1 MPKIYSETER
11 TDIKD
16 SLKREANILM
26 IERGIKKTT
35 VDELVKRA
43 GIPKGTFYLFYPSK
57 EMLLFECIQ
66 DFHNE
71 ADKIIS
77 AGMEQIIRKYKSRTK
92 GKRFSNE
99 CLDEITDVLMEAI
112 NITRGSCLKIML
124 DPESMNLLISK
135 LPEDVLKKHG
145 SDSKENI
152 LLEFFG
158 KIRNRKFTC
167 KKFSV
172 FVYSDTFRI
181 NIFAGLRR
189 WAGRK
194 EYTAPGKRSCK
205 SDGWSILRKRIDNI
219 IPNKTI

>member
-77 AGMEQIIRKYKSRTK
+77 DGMEQIIRKYKSRTK

-145 SDSKENI
+145 NDSKENI

-158 KIRNRKFTC
+158 IRDKEKIQAISGSFTLILLGLI
-167 KKFSV
+167 
-172 FVYSDTFRI
+172 YSPVLGDELAEKSTRLLVR
-181 NIFAGLRR
+181 GLV
-189 WAGRK
+189 ALMS
-194 EYTAPGKRSCK
+194 ELS
-205 SDGWSILRKRIDNI
+205 
-219 IPNKTI
+219 

>member
-77 AGMEQIIRKYKSRTK
+77 DGMEQIIRKYKSRTK

-124 DPESMNLLISK
+124 DPESMNLLLSK

-145 SDSKENI
+145 DDSKENI

-158 KIRNRKFTC
+158 IKDKEKIQAISGSFTLILLGLI
-167 KKFSV
+167 
-172 FVYSDTFRI
+172 YSPVLGDEL
-181 NIFAGLRR
+181 A
-189 WAGRK
+189 
-194 EYTAPGKRSCK
+194 EK
-205 SDGWSILRKRIDNI
+205 STRLLVSGVVKQMAEAS
-219 IPNKTI
+219 

>member
-16 SLKREANILM
+16 NLKREANILM

-77 AGMEQIIRKYKSRTK
+77 DGMEQIIRKYKSRTK

-145 SDSKENI
+145 NDSKENI

-158 KIRNRKFTC
+158 IKDKEKIQAISGSFTLMLLGLI
-167 KKFSV
+167 
-172 FVYSDTFRI
+172 YSPVLGDELAEKSTRLLVR
-181 NIFAGLRR
+181 GLVDQM
-189 WAGRK
+189 
-194 EYTAPGKRSCK
+194 S
-205 SDGWSILRKRIDNI
+205 SSIC
-219 IPNKTI
+219 

>member
-16 SLKREANILM
+16 CLKREANILM

-77 AGMEQIIRKYKSRTK
+77 DGMEQIIRKYKSRTK

-112 NITRGSCLKIML
+112 NITSGSCLKIML

-145 SDSKENI
+145 NYSKENI
-152 LLEFFG
+152 LPEFFG
-158 KIRNRKFTC
+158 IKDKEKIQAISGSFTLILLGLI
-167 KKFSV
+167 
-172 FVYSDTFRI
+172 YSPVLGDEL
-181 NIFAGLRR
+181 A
-189 WAGRK
+189 
-194 EYTAPGKRSCK
+194 EK
-205 SDGWSILRKRIDNI
+205 STRLLVRGVVNQMVEAS
-219 IPNKTI
+219 

>member
-16 SLKREANILM
+16 SLKREANFLM

-66 DFHNE
+66 DFHNG

-77 AGMEQIIRKYKSRTK
+77 DGMEQIIRKYKSRTK

-112 NITRGSCLKIML
+112 NITGGSCLKIML

-145 SDSKENI
+145 NDSKENI

-158 KIRNRKFTC
+158 IKDKEKIQAISGSFTLILLGIIYS
-167 KKFSV
+167 SV
-172 FVYSDTFRI
+172 LGDEL
-181 NIFAGLRR
+181 A
-189 WAGRK
+189 
-194 EYTAPGKRSCK
+194 EK
-205 SDGWSILRKRIDNI
+205 STRLLVRGVVKQMAEAS
-219 IPNKTI
+219 

>member
-77 AGMEQIIRKYKSRTK
+77 DGMEQIIRKYKSRTK

-124 DPESMNLLISK
+124 DPESMNLLLSK

-145 SDSKENI
+145 DDSKENI

-158 KIRNRKFTC
+158 IKDKEKIQAISGSFTLILLGLI
-167 KKFSV
+167 
-172 FVYSDTFRI
+172 YSPVLGDELAEKSTRLLVR
-181 NIFAGLRR
+181 GLVDQM
-189 WAGRK
+189 
-194 EYTAPGKRSCK
+194 S
-205 SDGWSILRKRIDNI
+205 SSIW
-219 IPNKTI
+219 

>member
-26 IERGIKKTT
+26 IKRGIKKTT

-77 AGMEQIIRKYKSRTK
+77 DGMEQIIRKYKSRTK

-145 SDSKENI
+145 NDSKENI

-158 KIRNRKFTC
+158 IKDKEKIQAISGSFTLILLGLI
-167 KKFSV
+167 
-172 FVYSDTFRI
+172 YSPVLGDELAEKSTRLLVR
-181 NIFAGLRR
+181 GLVDQM
-189 WAGRK
+189 
-194 EYTAPGKRSCK
+194 S
-205 SDGWSILRKRIDNI
+205 SSIC
-219 IPNKTI
+219 

>member
-77 AGMEQIIRKYKSRTK
+77 DGMEQIIRKYKSRTK

-145 SDSKENI
+145 NDSKENI

-158 KIRNRKFTC
+158 IKDKEKIQAISGSFTLILLGLI
-167 KKFSV
+167 
-172 FVYSDTFRI
+172 YSPVLGDELAEKSTHLLVR
-181 NIFAGLRR
+181 GLVDQM
-189 WAGRK
+189 
-194 EYTAPGKRSCK
+194 S
-205 SDGWSILRKRIDNI
+205 SSIC
-219 IPNKTI
+219 

>member
-112 NITRGSCLKIML
+112 NITSGSCLKIML
-124 DPESMNLLISK
+124 NPESMNLLISK

-158 KIRNRKFTC
+158 IRDKEKIQAISGSFTLILLGLI
-167 KKFSV
+167 
-172 FVYSDTFRI
+172 YSPVLGDEL
-181 NIFAGLRR
+181 A
-189 WAGRK
+189 
-194 EYTAPGKRSCK
+194 EK
-205 SDGWSILRKRIDNI
+205 STRLLVRGVVNQMAEAS
-219 IPNKTI
+219 

>member
-16 SLKREANILM
+16 CLKREANILM

-57 EMLLFECIQ
+57 EILLFECIQ

-77 AGMEQIIRKYKSRTK
+77 DGMEQIIRKYKSRTK

-99 CLDEITDVLMEAI
+99 CLDEITDVIMEAI
-112 NITRGSCLKIML
+112 NITSGSCLKIML

-145 SDSKENI
+145 NDSKENI

-158 KIRNRKFTC
+158 IRDKEKIKEISGSFTLILLGLIYAP
-167 KKFSV
+167 V
-172 FVYSDTFRI
+172 LGAEL
-181 NIFAGLRR
+181 AG
-189 WAGRK
+189 
-194 EYTAPGKRSCK
+194 K
-205 SDGWSILRKRIDNI
+205 STRLLVRGLVDQMGSSIC
-219 IPNKTI
+219 

>member
-77 AGMEQIIRKYKSRTK
+77 DGMEQIIRKYKSRTK

-112 NITRGSCLKIML
+112 NITSGSCLKIML

-145 SDSKENI
+145 NDSKENI

-158 KIRNRKFTC
+158 IRDKEKIQAISGSFTLILLGLI
-167 KKFSV
+167 
-172 FVYSDTFRI
+172 YSPVLGDELVEKSTRLLVR
-181 NIFAGLRR
+181 GLVDQM
-189 WAGRK
+189 G
-194 EYTAPGKRSCK
+194 S
-205 SDGWSILRKRIDNI
+205 SIC
-219 IPNKTI
+219 

>member
-1 MPKIYSETER
+1 MPKTYSETER

-26 IERGIKKTT
+26 IERSIKKTT

-77 AGMEQIIRKYKSRTK
+77 DGMEQIIRKYKSRTK

-112 NITRGSCLKIML
+112 NITSGSCLKIML

-145 SDSKENI
+145 NDSKENI
-152 LLEFFG
+152 FLEFFG
-158 KIRNRKFTC
+158 IKDKEKIQAISGSFTLILLGLI
-167 KKFSV
+167 
-172 FVYSDTFRI
+172 YSPVLGDEL
-181 NIFAGLRR
+181 A
-189 WAGRK
+189 
-194 EYTAPGKRSCK
+194 EK
-205 SDGWSILRKRIDNI
+205 STRLLVRGVVNQMVEAS
-219 IPNKTI
+219 

>member
-77 AGMEQIIRKYKSRTK
+77 DGMEQIIRKYKSRTK

-99 CLDEITDVLMEAI
+99 CLDEITDVIMEAI
-112 NITRGSCLKIML
+112 NITSGSCLKIML

-145 SDSKENI
+145 NYSKENI
-152 LLEFFG
+152 LPEFFG
-158 KIRNRKFTC
+158 IKDKEKIQAISGSFTLILLGLI
-167 KKFSV
+167 
-172 FVYSDTFRI
+172 YSPVLGDEL
-181 NIFAGLRR
+181 A
-189 WAGRK
+189 
-194 EYTAPGKRSCK
+194 EK
-205 SDGWSILRKRIDNI
+205 STRLLVRGVVNQMVEAS
-219 IPNKTI
+219 

>member
-16 SLKREANILM
+16 NLKREANILM

-77 AGMEQIIRKYKSRTK
+77 DGMEQIIRKYKSRTK

-99 CLDEITDVLMEAI
+99 CLNEITDVLMEAI
-112 NITRGSCLKIML
+112 NITGGSCLKIML

-145 SDSKENI
+145 NDSKESI

-158 KIRNRKFTC
+158 IKDKEKIRAISGSFTLILLGLI
-167 KKFSV
+167 
-172 FVYSDTFRI
+172 YSPVLGDELAEKSTRI
-181 NIFAGLRR
+181 LVRGVVKQMAE
-189 WAGRK
+189 A
-194 EYTAPGKRSCK
+194 S
-205 SDGWSILRKRIDNI
+205 
-219 IPNKTI
+219 

>member
-16 SLKREANILM
+16 NLKREANILM

-77 AGMEQIIRKYKSRTK
+77 DGMEQIIRKYKSRTK

-112 NITRGSCLKIML
+112 NITSGSCLKIML

-145 SDSKENI
+145 NDSKENF

-158 KIRNRKFTC
+158 IKDKEKIQAISGSFTLMLLGLI
-167 KKFSV
+167 
-172 FVYSDTFRI
+172 YSPVLGDELAEKSTRLLVR
-181 NIFAGLRR
+181 GLVDQM
-189 WAGRK
+189 
-194 EYTAPGKRSCK
+194 S
-205 SDGWSILRKRIDNI
+205 SSIC
-219 IPNKTI
+219 

>member
-57 EMLLFECIQ
+57 EMLQFECIQ

-77 AGMEQIIRKYKSRTK
+77 DGMEQIIRKYKSRTK

-112 NITRGSCLKIML
+112 NITSGSCLKIML

-145 SDSKENI
+145 NDSKENI

-158 KIRNRKFTC
+158 IRDKKKIQAISGSFTLILLGLI
-167 KKFSV
+167 
-172 FVYSDTFRI
+172 YSPVLGDELAEKSTRLLVR
-181 NIFAGLRR
+181 GLVDQM
-189 WAGRK
+189 G
-194 EYTAPGKRSCK
+194 S
-205 SDGWSILRKRIDNI
+205 SIC
-219 IPNKTI
+219 

>member
-43 GIPKGTFYLFYPSK
+43 GIPKGTFYLLYPSK

-77 AGMEQIIRKYKSRTK
+77 YGMEQIIRKYKSRTK
-92 GKRFSNE
+92 GKRFSNA

-112 NITRGSCLKIML
+112 NITSGSCLKIML

-145 SDSKENI
+145 NDSKENI

-158 KIRNRKFTC
+158 IKDKEKIQAISGSFTLILLGLI
-167 KKFSV
+167 
-172 FVYSDTFRI
+172 YSPVLGDEL
-181 NIFAGLRR
+181 A
-189 WAGRK
+189 
-194 EYTAPGKRSCK
+194 EK
-205 SDGWSILRKRIDNI
+205 STRLLVRGVVNQMAEAS
-219 IPNKTI
+219 

>member
-77 AGMEQIIRKYKSRTK
+77 DGMEQIIRKYKSRTK

-99 CLDEITDVLMEAI
+99 CLDEITDVIMEAI
-112 NITRGSCLKIML
+112 NITSGSCLKIML

-145 SDSKENI
+145 NDSKENI

-158 KIRNRKFTC
+158 IRDKEKIKEISGSFTLILLGLIYAP
-167 KKFSV
+167 V
-172 FVYSDTFRI
+172 LGAEL
-181 NIFAGLRR
+181 AG
-189 WAGRK
+189 
-194 EYTAPGKRSCK
+194 K
-205 SDGWSILRKRIDNI
+205 STRLLVRGLVDQMGSSIC
-219 IPNKTI
+219 

>member
-16 SLKREANILM
+16 SLKREANFLM

-77 AGMEQIIRKYKSRTK
+77 DGMEQIIRKYKSRTK

-112 NITRGSCLKIML
+112 NITGGSCLKIML

-145 SDSKENI
+145 NDSKENI

-158 KIRNRKFTC
+158 IKDKEKIQAISGSFTLILLGIIYS
-167 KKFSV
+167 SV
-172 FVYSDTFRI
+172 LGDEL
-181 NIFAGLRR
+181 A
-189 WAGRK
+189 
-194 EYTAPGKRSCK
+194 EK
-205 SDGWSILRKRIDNI
+205 STRLLVRGVVKQMAEAS
-219 IPNKTI
+219 

>member
-16 SLKREANILM
+16 NLKREANILM

-71 ADKIIS
+71 SDKIIS
-77 AGMEQIIRKYKSRTK
+77 DGMEQIIRKYKSRTK

-112 NITRGSCLKIML
+112 NITIGSCLKIML

-135 LPEDVLKKHG
+135 LPEDVLKEHG
-145 SDSKENI
+145 NNSKENI

-158 KIRNRKFTC
+158 IKDKEKIQSISGSFTLILLGLI
-167 KKFSV
+167 
-172 FVYSDTFRI
+172 YSPVLGDEL
-181 NIFAGLRR
+181 A
-189 WAGRK
+189 
-194 EYTAPGKRSCK
+194 EK
-205 SDGWSILRKRIDNI
+205 STRLLVRGVVNQMAEAS
-219 IPNKTI
+219 

>member
-16 SLKREANILM
+16 NLKREANILM

-77 AGMEQIIRKYKSRTK
+77 DGMEEIIRKYKSRTK

-112 NITRGSCLKIML
+112 NITGGSCLKIML

-145 SDSKENI
+145 NDSKESI

-158 KIRNRKFTC
+158 IKDKEKIRAISGSFTLILLGLI
-167 KKFSV
+167 
-172 FVYSDTFRI
+172 YSPILGDEL
-181 NIFAGLRR
+181 A
-189 WAGRK
+189 
-194 EYTAPGKRSCK
+194 EK
-205 SDGWSILRKRIDNI
+205 SIRLLVRGVVKQMAEAS
-219 IPNKTI
+219 

>member
-77 AGMEQIIRKYKSRTK
+77 DGMEQIIRKYKSRTK

-112 NITRGSCLKIML
+112 NITSGSCLKIML

-145 SDSKENI
+145 NDSKENI
-152 LLEFFG
+152 LPEFFG
-158 KIRNRKFTC
+158 IKDKEKIQAISGSFTLILLGLI
-167 KKFSV
+167 
-172 FVYSDTFRI
+172 YSPVLGDEL
-181 NIFAGLRR
+181 A
-189 WAGRK
+189 
-194 EYTAPGKRSCK
+194 EK
-205 SDGWSILRKRIDNI
+205 STRLLVRGVVNQMVEA
-219 IPNKTI
+219 T

>member
-66 DFHNE
+66 DFHYE

-77 AGMEQIIRKYKSRTK
+77 DGMEQIIRKYKSRTK

-145 SDSKENI
+145 NDSKENI
-152 LLEFFG
+152 LQEFFG
-158 KIRNRKFTC
+158 IRDKEKIQAISGSFTLILLGLI
-167 KKFSV
+167 
-172 FVYSDTFRI
+172 YSPVLGDELAEKSTRLLVR
-181 NIFAGLRR
+181 GLVDQMSS
-189 WAGRK
+189 
-194 EYTAPGKRSCK
+194 PIC
-205 SDGWSILRKRIDNI
+205 
-219 IPNKTI
+219 

>member
-16 SLKREANILM
+16 SLKREANFLM

-77 AGMEQIIRKYKSRTK
+77 DGMEQIIRKYKSRTK

-112 NITRGSCLKIML
+112 NITSGSCLKIML

-145 SDSKENI
+145 NDSKENI

-158 KIRNRKFTC
+158 IRDKEKIQAISGSFTLILLGLIYS
-167 KKFSV
+167 SV
-172 FVYSDTFRI
+172 LGDEL
-181 NIFAGLRR
+181 A
-189 WAGRK
+189 
-194 EYTAPGKRSCK
+194 EK
-205 SDGWSILRKRIDNI
+205 STRLLVRGVVKQMAEAS
-219 IPNKTI
+219 

>member
-77 AGMEQIIRKYKSRTK
+77 DGMEQIIRKYKSRTK

-112 NITRGSCLKIML
+112 NITRRSCLKIML

-145 SDSKENI
+145 NNSKENI

-158 KIRNRKFTC
+158 IKDKEKIQAISGSFTLILLGII
-167 KKFSV
+167 
-172 FVYSDTFRI
+172 YSPVLGDEL
-181 NIFAGLRR
+181 A
-189 WAGRK
+189 
-194 EYTAPGKRSCK
+194 EK
-205 SDGWSILRKRIDNI
+205 STRLLVRGVVNQIAEAS
-219 IPNKTI
+219 

>member
-1 MPKIYSETER
+1 MPKVYSETER

-16 SLKREANILM
+16 NLKREANILM

-77 AGMEQIIRKYKSRTK
+77 DGMEQIIRKYKSRTK

-112 NITRGSCLKIML
+112 NITSGSCLKIML

-145 SDSKENI
+145 NDSKENI

-158 KIRNRKFTC
+158 IKDKEKIQAISGSFTLILLGLI
-167 KKFSV
+167 
-172 FVYSDTFRI
+172 YSPVLGDEL
-181 NIFAGLRR
+181 A
-189 WAGRK
+189 
-194 EYTAPGKRSCK
+194 EK
-205 SDGWSILRKRIDNI
+205 STRLLVRGVVNQMVEAS
-219 IPNKTI
+219 

>member
-77 AGMEQIIRKYKSRTK
+77 DGMEQIIRKYKSRTK

-112 NITRGSCLKIML
+112 NITSGSCLKIML

-145 SDSKENI
+145 NDSKEI
-152 LLEFFG
+152 FLLEFFG
-158 KIRNRKFTC
+158 IKDKEKIQAISGSFTLILLGLI
-167 KKFSV
+167 
-172 FVYSDTFRI
+172 YSPVLGDEL
-181 NIFAGLRR
+181 A
-189 WAGRK
+189 
-194 EYTAPGKRSCK
+194 EK
-205 SDGWSILRKRIDNI
+205 STRLLVRGVVNQMVEAS
-219 IPNKTI
+219 

>member
-77 AGMEQIIRKYKSRTK
+77 DGMEQIIRKYKSRTK

-112 NITRGSCLKIML
+112 NITSGSCLKIML

-145 SDSKENI
+145 NESKENI

-158 KIRNRKFTC
+158 IKDKEKIQAISGSFTLILLGLI
-167 KKFSV
+167 
-172 FVYSDTFRI
+172 YSPVLGDEL
-181 NIFAGLRR
+181 A
-189 WAGRK
+189 
-194 EYTAPGKRSCK
+194 EK
-205 SDGWSILRKRIDNI
+205 STRLLVRGVVNQMAEAS
-219 IPNKTI
+219 

>member
-16 SLKREANILM
+16 SLKREANFLM

-77 AGMEQIIRKYKSRTK
+77 DGMEQIIRKYKSRTK

-112 NITRGSCLKIML
+112 NITGGSCLKIML

-145 SDSKENI
+145 NDSKDNI

-158 KIRNRKFTC
+158 IKDKGKIQAISGSFTLILLGLIYS
-167 KKFSV
+167 SV
-172 FVYSDTFRI
+172 LGDEL
-181 NIFAGLRR
+181 A
-189 WAGRK
+189 
-194 EYTAPGKRSCK
+194 EK
-205 SDGWSILRKRIDNI
+205 STRLLVSGVVKQMAEAS
-219 IPNKTI
+219 

>member
-11 TDIKD
+11 NDIKD
-16 SLKREANILM
+16 NLKREANILM

-77 AGMEQIIRKYKSRTK
+77 DGMEQIIRKYKSRTK

-145 SDSKENI
+145 NDSKENI

-158 KIRNRKFTC
+158 IRDKEKIQAISGSFTLILLGLI
-167 KKFSV
+167 
-172 FVYSDTFRI
+172 YSPVLGDELAEKSTRLLVR
-181 NIFAGLRR
+181 GLVDLMS
-189 WAGRK
+189 A
-194 EYTAPGKRSCK
+194 
-205 SDGWSILRKRIDNI
+205 SIW
-219 IPNKTI
+219 

>member
-16 SLKREANILM
+16 NLKREANILM

-77 AGMEQIIRKYKSRTK
+77 DGMEQIIRKYKSRTK

-112 NITRGSCLKIML
+112 NITSGSCLKIML

-145 SDSKENI
+145 NDSKENI

-158 KIRNRKFTC
+158 IKDKEKIQAISGSFTLILLGLI
-167 KKFSV
+167 
-172 FVYSDTFRI
+172 YSPVLGDEL
-181 NIFAGLRR
+181 A
-189 WAGRK
+189 
-194 EYTAPGKRSCK
+194 EK
-205 SDGWSILRKRIDNI
+205 STRLLVRGVVNQMVEAS
-219 IPNKTI
+219 